1 MKRILAVTL
10 ACVSMCSHPTLA
22 REFDAET
29 GLIHMRA
36 RDYDPETG
44 RFLQEDPLSEVQQ
57 YADRV
62 GKVMEAKHGTTNAYY
77 YAFNSP
83 VRYVDPLGLYSEDP
97 WAFFYD
103 MDNFSAGTA
112 NFSAGL
118 GDALLLGTGGSLR
131 GFAGIGGISRC
142 STAYK
147 AGGWASFAA
156 GSGRIAYAGLAK
168 GGAMFAS
175 SGKAASLFRFQL
187 RNVFRLGMAQPWR
200 EPNLAKYATDDAL
213 RAAAGRTNLP
223 LNLYGLGV
231 AGAGAAGGSGC
242 GCP

>member
-1 MKRILAVTL
+1 MKRLLAAALVC
-10 ACVSMCSHPTLA
+10 ASVSIQPASA

-29 GLIHMRA
+29 GLIHMGA

-44 RFLQEDPLSEVQQ
+44 RFLQEDPLPAEVK
-57 YADRV
+57 YADFV
-62 GKVMEAKHGTTNAYY
+62 GKALEAKHGSNNAFQ
-77 YAFNSP
+77 YAFNNP
-83 VRYVDPLGLYSEDP
+83 NRYVDPTGFYSEDP

-103 MDNFSAGTA
+103 IDNFSAGSA
-112 NFSAGL
+112 NFSAGV
-118 GDALLLGTGGSLR
+118 GDALLLGTGESLR
-131 GFAGIGGISRC
+131 SAAGIGGINQC

-147 AGGWASFAA
+147 AGGWASF
-156 GSGRIAYAGLAK
+156 GVGIGRLGYAGLAK

-187 RNVFRLGMAQPWR
+187 RNAFRLGMAQGYR
-200 EPNLAKYATDDAL
+200 EPNLAKYGTDAAL

-231 AGAGAAGGSGC
+231 AGMGAAGGSGC